1 MKTDKEMVKEL
12 VLKMIMVLL
21 VLKMIM
27 AELA

>member
-27 AELA
+27 TELA

>member
-1 MKTDKEMVKEL
+1 MKIDKEMVKEL